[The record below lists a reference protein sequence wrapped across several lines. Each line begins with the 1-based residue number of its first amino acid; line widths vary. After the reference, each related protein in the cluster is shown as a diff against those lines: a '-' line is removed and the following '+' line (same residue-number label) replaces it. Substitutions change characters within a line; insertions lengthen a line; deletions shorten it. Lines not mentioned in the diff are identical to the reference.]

1 MPKQLEIK
9 GVSVAY
15 GNTTIV
21 QGVDLHLEGGD
32 IGCLLG
38 PSGCGKT
45 TLLRAVAGFEP
56 VATGEIW
63 LQGRLVARP
72 GFGLPP
78 EERRAGMVFQDFA
91 LFPHLSVARNI
102 AFGLR
107 RRGGRE
113 RQARVAELLD
123 LIGLPGSGEK
133 YPHQLS
139 GGQQQRVALAR
150 AMAPRPDI
158 LLLDEPFSSMDVALR
173 EQLAREVR
181 DLLKRDGV
189 TAILVTHDQ
198 FEAFAMADQIAVLF
212 GGRLHQVATGFE
224 LYHEPAD
231 RFVANFIGQGVM
243 LPGRVRDERQVE
255 TELGLLAGGRP
266 HGLAVGAE
274 AEVLLRPDDILHDDD
289 SPLRAEVVN
298 RAFRGAEYLYTLRLA
313 SGQDLLCLVQ
323 SHHNHAIG
331 EHIGIRVAVDHLVA
345 FAKGRESAGWI
356 GAGV

>member
-15 GNTTIV
+15 GDNTIV

-107 RRGGRE
+107 HQDRRE
-113 RQARVAELLD
+113 RQARVAELLE
-123 LIGLPGSGEK
+123 LIGLPGSGK
-133 YPHQLS
+133 NIPINCPAAS
-139 GGQQQRVALAR
+139 SSASPWPAPWRPAR
-150 AMAPRPDI
+150 ISCSWTNPSPAWTWRCASNSLGRCGSC
-158 LLLDEPFSSMDVALR
+158 SS
-173 EQLAREVR
+173 
-181 DLLKRDGV
+181 
-189 TAILVTHDQ
+189 
-198 FEAFAMADQIAVLF
+198 
-212 GGRLHQVATGFE
+212 ATG
-224 LYHEPAD
+224 
-231 RFVANFIGQGVM
+231 
-243 LPGRVRDERQVE
+243 
-255 TELGLLAGGRP
+255 
-266 HGLAVGAE
+266 
-274 AEVLLRPDDILHDDD
+274 
-289 SPLRAEVVN
+289 
-298 RAFRGAEYLYTLRLA
+298 
-313 SGQDLLCLVQ
+313 
-323 SHHNHAIG
+323 
-331 EHIGIRVAVDHLVA
+331 
-345 FAKGRESAGWI
+345 
-356 GAGV
+356 